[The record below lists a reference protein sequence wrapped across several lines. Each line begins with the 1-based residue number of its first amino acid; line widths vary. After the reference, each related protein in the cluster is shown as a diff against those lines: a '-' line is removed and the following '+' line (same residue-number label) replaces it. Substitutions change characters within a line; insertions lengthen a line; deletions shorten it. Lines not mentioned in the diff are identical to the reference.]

1 MKNQYEHNIALLIF
15 KPQIIHPDGGEV
27 FLQEKFEKKL
37 RILLET
43 MYGDG
48 TVEETKDGGKKSIK
62 IDENTQNLDVII
74 LNANK
79 QKVEINV
86 KHLTVECEE
95 DGKLMEM
102 VQETVHRLYSAV
114 MPIPTQSLM

>member
-1 MKNQYEHNIALLIF
+1 MEQSKKQKMEVRNQSR
-15 KPQIIHPDGGEV
+15 G
-27 FLQEKFEKKL
+27 
-37 RILLET
+37 R
-43 MYGDG
+43 
-48 TVEETKDGGKKSIK
+48 K

-102 VQETVHRLYSAV
+102 VQEAVHRLYSAV

>member
-1 MKNQYEHNIALLIF
+1 M
-15 KPQIIHPDGGEV
+15 
-27 FLQEKFEKKL
+27 QEKFEKKL

-48 TVEETKDGGKKSIK
+48 TVEETKDGGKQSMK

>member
-1 MKNQYEHNIALLIF
+1 M
-15 KPQIIHPDGGEV
+15 
-27 FLQEKFEKKL
+27 KL

-48 TVEETKDGGKKSIK
+48 TVEETKDGGKNQSMIAKDRCK
-62 IDENTQNLDVII
+62 NLDVII

-79 QKVEINV
+79 QKVAINV